1 MTITIKHRH
10 TGEILFTSGKGTM
23 RDALVEAVAARADLT
38 GADLTGAYLSVA
50 YLTDANLT
58 DAYLTDA
65 NLTRANLTDANLTD
79 ADLTDADLTRAYLA
93 DADLAG
99 LPYLG
104 NLDQAIL
111 TAIETAQAAG
121 HDGLD
126 MADWHT
132 CDTTHCIAGWAVHLS
147 GDAGARLE
155 AQVGSAA
162 AGALIYARHGCAS
175 IPDFYEADTVA
186 LQHLRERAAAFVA
199 PETGETR

>member
-10 TGEILFTSGKGTM
+10 TGGILFTSGKGTM
-23 RDALVEAVAARADLT
+23 RDALVEAVAARA
-38 GADLTGAYLSVA
+38 
-50 YLTDANLT
+50 
-58 DAYLTDA
+58 
-65 NLTRANLTDANLTD
+65 NLTRANLTGADLSGANLSGANLTD
-79 ADLTDADLTRAYLA
+79 AN
-93 DADLAG
+93 LAG
-99 LPYLG
+99 LPDLG

-126 MADWHT
+126 MTVWHT

-175 IPDFYEADTVA
+175 IPDFYEANTVA